1 MNALN
6 ADTDTEMSVI
16 YAGNRCMK
24 NSEKRR
30 KKQMAKPMNETQKRV
45 RVIEKLISLGI
56 TDEENVKIISASR
69 KCCSF
74 MNCRNR

>member
-1 MNALN
+1 MVNDVGKVEKSEKRIECVN

-30 KKQMAKPMNETQKRV
+30 KKANGE
-45 RVIEKLISLGI
+45 
-56 TDEENVKIISASR
+56 TDE
-69 KCCSF
+69 
-74 MNCRNR
+74 RNTEESQGD

>member
-30 KKQMAKPMNETQKRV
+30 KKANGE
-45 RVIEKLISLGI
+45 
-56 TDEENVKIISASR
+56 TDE
-69 KCCSF
+69 
-74 MNCRNR
+74 RNTEESQGD